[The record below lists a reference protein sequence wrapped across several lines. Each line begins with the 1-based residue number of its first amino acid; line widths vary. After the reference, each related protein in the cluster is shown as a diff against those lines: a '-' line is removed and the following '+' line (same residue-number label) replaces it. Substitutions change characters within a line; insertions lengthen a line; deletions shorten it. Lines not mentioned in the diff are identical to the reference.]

1 MINIGI
7 KKSLHTLM
15 NKDEKVMLMQELAEL
30 QQEHRDLKTSITDL
44 QEEVYVNQLELTR
57 LKKRKLKLKDAIER
71 IKSKLIP
78 DMHA

>member
-1 MINIGI
+1 
-7 KKSLHTLM
+7 M

-30 QQEHRDLKTSITDL
+30 KQEHRDLKGKISDL

-57 LKKRKLKLKDAIER
+57 LKRSKLKLKDAIER
-71 IKSKLIP
+71 IQSKLIP